1 MNGVTALSQIS
12 ENMSAR
18 RWHSSDALACVA
30 MTTKKGDSMLV
41 AMLEDLES
49 SIELVAFPKSCE
61 KYRELLQEDALLR
74 VTAKVDKSRR
84 DESLQLM
91 LENAAALDPAAG
103 ISTGAGAPTHAPEPP
118 PCRWIWRVRA
128 MMFPPIPAPRL

>member
-1 MNGVTALSQIS
+1 M
-12 ENMSAR
+12 
-18 RWHSSDALACVA
+18 
-30 MTTKKGDSMLV
+30 
-41 AMLEDLES
+41 
-49 SIELVAFPKSCE
+49 
-61 KYRELLQEDALLR
+61 
-74 VTAKVDKSRR
+74 TAKVDKSRR

-118 PCRWIWRVRA
+118 PQMDLEGQA